1 MYKKKFIILSL
12 ATLIPLSLP
21 LWAEQEAEHQAADA
35 AASMQPEATASTA
48 DAPDTASAPEA
59 AEDHSSDASS
69 GGDTADTGETAPPG
83 YARALDRMQA
93 HMQQRNQA
101 YEDLKK
107 RAQSMGVILPEKPPW
122 STPGGMES
130 MMQSRMQPP
139 PEYKPM
145 SQEEMELLRKKHYEE
160 MDALRKQRYEEM
172 RERAKAAGIDM
183 PETPPW
189 EQAQSNS
196 DDERARQQAI
206 IDGMSDEQRA
216 ACQAMHW
223 RQMGMWD
230 APQRPM
236 MPAPGMGRGMGPGM
250 MNRGYG
256 YGPDAY
262 GYGPDSYGYG
272 PDPYAGRQNFWNPGN
287 P

>member
-1 MYKKKFIILSL
+1 MYKKKLMILSL

-21 LWAEQEAEHQAADA
+21 LWAEQEAEHEATDA
-35 AASMQPEATASTA
+35 AASMQTEATASPA
-48 DAPDTASAPEA
+48 EAPDTATAPEA
-59 AEDHSSDASS
+59 AADNSSDASS
-69 GGDTADTGETAPPG
+69 GGDMSDKGQAAPPG

-196 DDERARQQAI
+196 DDEQAKQKAI
-206 IDGMSDEQRA
+206 INGMSEEQRA
-216 ACQAMHW
+216 ACQAMHR

-256 YGPDAY
+256 YGPY

-272 PDPYAGRQNFWNPGN
+272 PDPYAGQQNFWNPGN